1 MNTETDHDH
10 AHDPGQAGRPHLCV
24 QLVPLFKQLPW
35 EDQERIENLV
45 HRRHFAKGEVVLR
58 PGCPSQLVIVEH
70 GRVHINRLNSDGA
83 TEFQGVMEGGDFTGQ
98 DWLFGHRN
106 EDIFLEARSDT
117 VVCTIPADAF
127 HQLLVSQSE
136 LAYQLLRFTL
146 DRDDRLQRQIYYLT
160 LPRVEDR
167 IRAYFADLGR
177 QERSS
182 RVHLSFSLAEL
193 ASYLGTSPETLSR
206 KMGQAQQE
214 GSVLKLGHQW
224 YQVNPRILPSLRPAT
239 SL

>member
-83 TEFQGVMEGGDFTGQ
+83 TEFQGAMEGGDFTGQ

-146 DRDDRLQRQIYYLT
+146 DRDDRLQRQIHYLT

-193 ASYLGTSPETLSR
+193 ASYLRTSPETLSR

>member
-1 MNTETDHDH
+1 M
-10 AHDPGQAGRPHLCV
+10 

-146 DRDDRLQRQIYYLT
+146 DRDDRLQRQIHYLT

>member
-83 TEFQGVMEGGDFTGQ
+83 TEFQGAMEGGGLHRPRLAFRPSQ
-98 DWLFGHRN
+98 RGH
-106 EDIFLEARSDT
+106 
-117 VVCTIPADAF
+117 
-127 HQLLVSQSE
+127 
-136 LAYQLLRFTL
+136 
-146 DRDDRLQRQIYYLT
+146 
-160 LPRVEDR
+160 LP
-167 IRAYFADLGR
+167 
-177 QERSS
+177 
-182 RVHLSFSLAEL
+182 
-193 ASYLGTSPETLSR
+193 
-206 KMGQAQQE
+206 
-214 GSVLKLGHQW
+214 GS
-224 YQVNPRILPSLRPAT
+224 
-239 SL
+239 